1 MINTLKTILGILAIL
16 YLGLGLLIYL
26 LQERLIF
33 LPEKLP
39 LDYSFEFDAPFEEHF
54 IEMEDGAKI
63 NALHFTQNESRG
75 LIVYFHGN
83 AGSLARWGEVVIPFL
98 DMGYEVLITDYR
110 GYGKSTG
117 KRSQKRMLLD
127 AGKVYAFA
135 KDIESEER
143 IILFGRSIGS
153 AFASYLAGKN
163 SPSKLILETP
173 FYSLKD
179 VAKEVIPIYPTRQ
192 LLRYNFKNHSY
203 LKEAKIPIY
212 IFHGTDDEVVKFNSG
227 KQLHASLSKNQAI
240 FFTID
245 GGHHNDLSTFP
256 EYWNQME
263 IVLGNE

>member
-1 MINTLKTILGILAIL
+1 MLNTFKTILGILTIL

-63 NALHFTQNESRG
+63 NALHFTRKESRG

-83 AGSLARWGEVVIPFL
+83 AGSLARWGEIVVPFL

-127 AGKVYAFA
+127 AEKVYASA
-135 KDIESEER
+135 KDIEPENR
-143 IILFGRSIGS
+143 IIVFGRSIGS

-179 VAKEVIPIYPTRQ
+179 VAREVIPIYPTKL

-212 IFHGTDDEVVKFNSG
+212 IFHGTEDEIVKYDSG
-227 KQLHASLSKNQAI
+227 KKLYGTLQKNQAN

-256 EYWNQME
+256 EYWSKME
-263 IVLGNE
+263 TALKNE